1 MKTAEGEL
9 LQHVLQLES
18 IVKAKKDKEQD
29 NEQVFADI
37 MGDGD
42 KDKAHQ
48 NYEQAR
54 EMDREGKFNKKPS
67 GDKMSKY
74 GMGKGGMCKGAM
86 CKMNCMDEGCG
97 SD

>member
-42 KDKAHQ
+42 KDKAHK

-54 EMDREGKFNKKPS
+54 EMDRE
-67 GDKMSKY
+67 
-74 GMGKGGMCKGAM
+74 
-86 CKMNCMDEGCG
+86 E
-97 SD
+97 